1 LSLEPIVL
9 SQLYAA
15 VARERRRWY
24 ARRPDIR
31 RRLDRPVVSV
41 GNVAVGGSGKTPLV
55 AHLARLL
62 QAAGHRPAVLT
73 RGYARAR
80 PSDGVTVVSDG
91 ERLLA
96 DLDRA
101 GDEPLMLARRLPGV
115 PVLVSS
121 DRYLSGRLA
130 ERRFGC
136 SVHLLDD
143 GFQHFQL
150 ERDVD
155 LVVVSGADLARSR
168 TLPSGRLREP
178 LDVLADVEPAEGE
191 EAVKALGA
199 LGVETIFRLAR
210 ESGSPQPIDEGDR
223 FEPPAAGTRVLA
235 VAGLARPERFFADVG
250 RHGWTVAGTLAFRDH
265 HRYTRGDL
273 ARIAAAMRSA
283 GAAMVV
289 TTEKDV
295 VRMLP
300 LRPLPVPV
308 AWLPLSVSIEPA
320 GEFGE
325 WLADR
330 CSAGL

>member
-1 LSLEPIVL
+1 
-9 SQLYAA
+9 
-15 VARERRRWY
+15 
-24 ARRPDIR
+24 
-31 RRLDRPVVSV
+31 
-41 GNVAVGGSGKTPLV
+41 
-55 AHLARLL
+55 
-62 QAAGHRPAVLT
+62 
-73 RGYARAR
+73 
-80 PSDGVTVVSDG
+80 VTVVSDG

-155 LVVVSGADLARSR
+155 LVVVSGADLARPA
-168 TLPSGRLREP
+168 TLPSGHLREP
-178 LDVLADVEPAEGE
+178 LDVVREASAVVLADVEPAED
-191 EAVKALGA
+191 EAAVRALGA
-199 LGVETIFRLAR
+199 LAVKTMFRLVR

-235 VAGLARPERFFADVG
+235 VAGLARPARFFADVG
-250 RHGWTVAGTLAFRDH
+250 QHGWTVAGTLAFRDH
-265 HRYTRGDL
+265 HRYTRGDI

-289 TTEKDV
+289 TTEKDL

-320 GEFGE
+320 AEFAA